1 VLRRVLIQFVS
12 AFRVTTRPVLVVG
25 LSGSSGAQY
34 GIRLLRILHQ
44 LDSREIHLVIS
55 RGAEKTLR
63 LEVGIEPS
71 ELYPLADHVHEPDE
85 MAASISSGSFLTDGM
100 VICPCSMRSLAAV
113 ATGNADSLL
122 IRAADVCLKERRR
135 LVLVTRETPLNLI
148 HLRNMVT
155 VTEAGATV
163 LPPVTAFYHQ
173 PKTIEDLIDQTVG
186 KVLDQF
192 GIEHQ
197 TFRRWDGSSTR
208 PVSAHPNGDRSI

>member
-1 VLRRVLIQFVS
+1 MLIELASVV
-12 AFRVTTRPVLVVG
+12 RVTTRPVLVVG

-34 GIRLLRILHQ
+34 GIRLLRVLHE
-44 LDSREIHLVIS
+44 LGSRELHLVIS

-63 LEVGIEPS
+63 LEAGTEPS
-71 ELYPLADHVHEPDE
+71 ELYPLVDQVHEPDE

-100 VICPCSMRSLAAV
+100 VVCPCSMRTLAAI

-122 IRAADVCLKERRR
+122 LRAADVSLKERRR

-155 VTEAGATV
+155 VTEAGAVV
-163 LPPVTAFYHQ
+163 LPPVPAFYHQ
-173 PKTIEDLIDQTVG
+173 PKTIEDLVDQTVG
-186 KVLDQF
+186 KVLDQL

-197 TFRRWDGSSTR
+197 TFQRWNGSLTR
-208 PVSAHPNGDRSI
+208 PVGAHPNGDSSI